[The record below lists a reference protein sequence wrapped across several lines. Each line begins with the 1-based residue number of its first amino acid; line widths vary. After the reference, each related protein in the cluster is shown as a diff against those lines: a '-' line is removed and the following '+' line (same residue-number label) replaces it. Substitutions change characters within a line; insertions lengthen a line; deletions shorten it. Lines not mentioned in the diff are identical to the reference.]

1 MKVLLIE
8 DEPKMVQ
15 SLRQGLEEHQFEVD
29 TAQDGQTGMSLALLN
44 QYAVIISDVLMP
56 GMNGIDVVRAIRQ
69 KGNATPVLLLTA
81 LGQTDDKVA
90 GFDAG
95 ADDYLTKPFE
105 FRELLVRIRALARRQ
120 PALSQP
126 AYNILRFETVEMN
139 IDTQECFRGGKII
152 ALTPREFELMEYFLR
167 NPERYISKTEIME
180 KVWNMNFDT
189 GTNVVEVYINFLRK
203 KIEAGFSKKIIHTH
217 FKGYRLRESDSEL

>member
-1 MKVLLIE
+1 
-8 DEPKMVQ
+8 MVQ

-29 TAQDGQTGMSLALLN
+29 TAQDGLSGLALALQN
-44 QYAVIISDVLMP
+44 TYSVIISDVLMP
-56 GMNGIDVVRAIRQ
+56 GISGIELVRSIRQ
-69 KGNATPVLLLTA
+69 KGNTTPVLLLTA
-81 LGQTDDKVA
+81 LSQTDDKVA
-90 GFDAG
+90 GFEAG

-120 PALSQP
+120 PTLSQP
-126 AYNILRFETVEMN
+126 AANILRFAAVEMN
-139 IDTQECFRGGKII
+139 IDTQECFREGKLIP
-152 ALTPREFELMEYFLR
+152 LTPREFELMEYFLR

-203 KIEAGFSKKIIHTH
+203 KIETGFSKKIIHTH
-217 FKGYRLRESDSEL
+217 FKGYRLRESEE